1 MERVR
6 ELKALL
12 GNELQR
18 VSQQIINATPSRLHV
33 SAAERQTIAHGLQE
47 RAALLGQ
54 LIAGLAIVDPA
65 LLESDGAAYGSTV
78 VTEDMDTGKRAE
90 YTLMVGELVD
100 VDAGQVSLGSPIGQ
114 ALLGAVEGDVIAIET
129 PQRFLRLRV
138 TGIIPIEWLVRN
150 APDGVPVEES
160 RVRIA

>member
-18 VSQQIINATPSRLHV
+18 VSQQIISAAPARLHGTV
-33 SAAERQTIAHGLQE
+33 AERQAAAHGLQE

-65 LLESDGAAYGSTV
+65 LLESNGAAYGSTV
-78 VTEDMDTGKRAE
+78 VTDDIDTSRRAE

-100 VDAGQVSLGSPIGQ
+100 IDAGQVSLGSPIGQ
-114 ALLGAVEGDVIAIET
+114 ALLGATEGDTIAIET
-129 PQRFLRLRV
+129 PHRFLRLRV

-150 APDGVPVEES
+150 TPDGVPVEEA